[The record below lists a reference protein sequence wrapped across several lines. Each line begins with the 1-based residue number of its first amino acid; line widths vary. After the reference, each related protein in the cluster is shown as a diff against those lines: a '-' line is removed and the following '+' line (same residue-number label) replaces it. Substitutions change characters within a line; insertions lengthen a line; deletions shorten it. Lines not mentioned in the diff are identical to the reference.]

1 MSVPWQIYNY
11 CFFHRFSISFE
22 IVSNDMSKFLL
33 LRDSGLRGE
42 EQEGAAE
49 ETNEGAGGGG
59 GGSP

>member
-1 MSVPWQIYNY
+1 MS
-11 CFFHRFSISFE
+11 FK
-22 IVSNDMSKFLL
+22 IVRHDMSKLLL

-49 ETNEGAGGGG
+49 EKDEGGGGGG